1 MHNQKNKL
9 FMITHIDGK
18 LVEKTPTYAVIDCGG
33 VGYFLNISLNTFS
46 KIGTSERCKL
56 FTHITVN
63 TMDGTQTMYGFFEE
77 SERSM
82 FRLLLSVSG
91 VGAGAARLL
100 LSSFGPSE
108 LQQVIVSANVTGL
121 RSVKGIGEKT
131 AQRIIV
137 DLKDKVLKEELPAS
151 ISFSPHNNIRNEA
164 LAALVML
171 GFVRHAAEKAID
183 KAINSATQEM
193 NVENTIKQALKFL

>member
-1 MHNQKNKL
+1 
-9 FMITHIDGK
+9 MITHIDGK

-137 DLKDKVLKEELPAS
+137 DLKDKVLKEEIPAS

-183 KAINSATQEM
+183 KAMNSATQEM

>member
-1 MHNQKNKL
+1 
-9 FMITHIDGK
+9 MITHIDGK
-18 LVEKTPTYAVIDCGG
+18 LVEKTPTYAVIDCSG

-77 SERSM
+77 SERLM

>member
-1 MHNQKNKL
+1 
-9 FMITHIDGK
+9 MITHIDGK
-18 LVEKTPTYAVIDCGG
+18 LVEKTPTYAVIDCSG

-77 SERSM
+77 SERVM

-137 DLKDKVLKEELPAS
+137 DLKDKVLKEEIPAS

-183 KAINSATQEM
+183 KAMTSATQEM

>member
-1 MHNQKNKL
+1 
-9 FMITHIDGK
+9 MITHIDGK

-100 LSSFGPSE
+100 LSSFGPSD
-108 LQQVIVSANVTGL
+108 LQQVIVSANVSGL

-137 DLKDKVLKEELPAS
+137 DLKDKVLKEEIPAS

-183 KAINSATQEM
+183 KAMTSANQEM

>member
-1 MHNQKNKL
+1 M
-9 FMITHIDGK
+9 
-18 LVEKTPTYAVIDCGG
+18 
-33 VGYFLNISLNTFS
+33 
-46 KIGTSERCKL
+46 
-56 FTHITVN
+56 
-63 TMDGTQTMYGFFEE
+63 
-77 SERSM
+77 
-82 FRLLLSVSG
+82 
-91 VGAGAARLL
+91 
-100 LSSFGPSE
+100 
-108 LQQVIVSANVTGL
+108 
-121 RSVKGIGEKT
+121 KGIGEKT

>member
-100 LSSFGPSE
+100 LSSFGPSD
-108 LQQVIVSANVTGL
+108 LQQVIVSANVSGL

-137 DLKDKVLKEELPAS
+137 DLKDKVLKEEIPAS

-183 KAINSATQEM
+183 KAMTSANQEM

>member
-1 MHNQKNKL
+1 
-9 FMITHIDGK
+9 MITHIDGK

-77 SERSM
+77 SERAM

-108 LQQVIVSANVTGL
+108 LQQVIVSSNVTGL

>member
-1 MHNQKNKL
+1 
-9 FMITHIDGK
+9 MITHIDGK
-18 LVEKTPTYAVIDCGG
+18 LVEKTPTYAVIDCSG

-77 SERSM
+77 SERAM

-108 LQQVIVSANVTGL
+108 LQQVIVSSNVTGL

>member
-1 MHNQKNKL
+1 
-9 FMITHIDGK
+9 MITHIDGK
-18 LVEKTPTYAVIDCGG
+18 LVEKTPTFAVIDCGG

-183 KAINSATQEM
+183 KAINSATHEM

>member
-1 MHNQKNKL
+1 
-9 FMITHIDGK
+9 MITHIDGK

-46 KIGTSERCKL
+46 KIGTGERCKL

-77 SERSM
+77 SERAM

-183 KAINSATQEM
+183 KAMNSATQEM

>member
-1 MHNQKNKL
+1 
-9 FMITHIDGK
+9 MITHIDGK

>member
-1 MHNQKNKL
+1 
-9 FMITHIDGK
+9 MITHIDGK

-108 LQQVIVSANVTGL
+108 LQQVIVSSNVTGL